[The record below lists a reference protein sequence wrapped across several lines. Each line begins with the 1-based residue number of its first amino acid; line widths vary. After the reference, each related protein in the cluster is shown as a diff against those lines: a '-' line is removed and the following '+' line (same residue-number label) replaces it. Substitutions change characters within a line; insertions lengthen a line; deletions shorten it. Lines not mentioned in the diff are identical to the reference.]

1 MLIVLVPAAEQ
12 VAGVDVIVGVAGVA
26 NIAALLN
33 DADAA
38 EVQLPLF
45 EVTVYEVP
53 TVMPLIKPP
62 APTDGPDGVNA

>member
-12 VAGVDVIVGVAGVA
+12 VAGDDVIVGVAGVA

-45 EVTVYEVP
+45 EVTV
-53 TVMPLIKPP
+53 
-62 APTDGPDGVNA
+62 